1 MLSLLD
7 IYHPE
12 PIIQFNH
19 LPTHL
24 TIQVYHHQPT
34 IQPIIQLGMDPRLPT
49 IHLITRRG
57 MVTLRLTNLDMDI
70 QLTRS
75 NSITEQA
82 TDINLIMQEVL
93 VESQIS
99 ILTTLTPII
108 TTIMAV
114 DMVVVFITA
123 DIAVDL
129 ALVLVGGAA
138 ISTVLRPIT
147 TLTELSVMVPLDS
160 S

>member
-70 QLTRS
+70 QLIRS

-82 TDINLIMQEVL
+82 TNLIMQEVL

>member
-34 IQPIIQLGMDPRLPT
+34 IQPIIQLGMDLRLPT

-70 QLTRS
+70 QLIRS

-82 TDINLIMQEVL
+82 TNLIMQEVL